1 MLSTAKLRET
11 AMTYG
16 PDDPSGLPSGREL
29 VEANYRRLE
38 ARIRE
43 LAADN
48 AQLNLCIASWKR
60 EEAEWKIREA
70 ALEAALRSSPCPRPL
85 DGEDTVE
92 LCIKAGHCGCDN
104 KAALQAETEVDVPC
118 LKCGA
123 SGGIDHCV
131 CQKVETECRIYE
143 YDGAFKCY
151 THDKRW
157 GAITNPDQPCA
168 GWSPEKIEGEP

>member
-1 MLSTAKLRET
+1 
-11 AMTYG
+11 MTYG
-16 PDDPSGLPSGREL
+16 PD

-48 AQLNLCIASWKR
+48 AQLNLCIASWKC

-70 ALEAALRSSPCPRPL
+70 ALEAALRSSPCPLPL

-104 KAALQAETEVDVPC
+104 KAALQAETGGDTGGTTQPDSPGAAHPVDNTRVGSS
-118 LKCGA
+118 KK
-123 SGGIDHCV
+123 
-131 CQKVETECRIYE
+131 Q
-143 YDGAFKCY
+143 
-151 THDKRW
+151 
-157 GAITNPDQPCA
+157 
-168 GWSPEKIEGEP
+168 